1 MNVFRHHHISD
12 QREIIALANFTQN
25 LQEEMPRSFGSQQRH
40 ATITTASNKVQ
51 LAQSITASQAWLHPQ
66 NPNPSNPEGFGTPH
80 GSREL
85 SSELVVWY
93 YPPGRHVNAKNNKKR
108 FATRHLAFSMEP
120 QEYPT
125 GSISFSGSNLGRV
138 SSALRIRHLMAQGFP
153 PVLVFLE
160 LQLPWARLL
169 PSWAK
174 SSLELQLLLTFTA
187 PERRSRIATR

>member
-25 LQEEMPRSFGSQQRH
+25 LQEEMPRSFGAQQRH

-51 LAQSITASQAWLHPQ
+51 LAQSITASEAVLHPQ

-108 FATRHLAFSMEP
+108 FATRLLRGTCFSLRDNP
-120 QEYPT
+120 R
-125 GSISFSGSNLGRV
+125 RV
-138 SSALRIRHLMAQGFP
+138 C
-153 PVLVFLE
+153 
-160 LQLPWARLL
+160 
-169 PSWAK
+169 
-174 SSLELQLLLTFTA
+174 
-187 PERRSRIATR
+187 ERRSRTTQAGRLHERNRSSVRGA